1 MRNQVFLLLKIVW
14 GHTFPP
20 RLFVKVCFI
29 HYCAKYQ
36 IQYII
41 ISHTIL
47 TLHFSQFSAR
57 NFLIKI
63 KCNFSYDKNF
73 TIQTFVPYI
82 TNCEINILRL
92 PLSARKTAAESS
104 FSPRLQNKNA
114 LCAAGSDKNCVLGG
128 TELNRFQLCNCE

>member
-73 TIQTFVPYI
+73 TIQTFVPCI
-82 TNCEINILRL
+82 TNSEINILRL
-92 PLSARKTAAESS
+92 PFPRAKQQQNRRFRHACRTKTRSARPDQIKTA
-104 FSPRLQNKNA
+104 FW
-114 LCAAGSDKNCVLGG
+114 AGQS
-128 TELNRFQLCNCE
+128 